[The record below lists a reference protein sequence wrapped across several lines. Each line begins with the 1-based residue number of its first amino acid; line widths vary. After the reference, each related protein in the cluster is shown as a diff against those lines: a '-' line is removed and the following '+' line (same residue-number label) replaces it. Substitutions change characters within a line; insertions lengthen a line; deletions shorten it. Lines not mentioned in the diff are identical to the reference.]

1 MYPTKQITNNETR
14 KTKITTI
21 SPRSLTNPNYLASFF
36 SRRGHQLWNTPV
48 VLHSCGAGGLIV
60 VKVGEPVL
68 GGLDGSVLG
77 SGNCGQ
83 VVDRCRSICLKG
95 VNSFKQSVV
104 GASATLAR

>member
-1 MYPTKQITNNETR
+1 MLSVKTR
-14 KTKITTI
+14 GKWEIVYTGMMI
-21 SPRSLTNPNYLASFF
+21 
-36 SRRGHQLWNTPV
+36 LWNTPV
-48 VLHSCGAGGLIV
+48 VLHSCGAGGLV
-60 VKVGEPVL
+60 VVTVGEQVL

-77 SGNCGQ
+77 NGNYGQ